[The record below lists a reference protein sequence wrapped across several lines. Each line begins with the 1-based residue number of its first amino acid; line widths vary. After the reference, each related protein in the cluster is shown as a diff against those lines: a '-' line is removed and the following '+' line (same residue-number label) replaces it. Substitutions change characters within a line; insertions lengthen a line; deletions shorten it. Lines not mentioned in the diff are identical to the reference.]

1 MNSAELRAMVVGS
14 QPLTFCREQLFS
26 DECWAFQTNSAIG
39 CRGTYRQFK
48 NTISRTLDINPNN
61 VAIVGSAKFGFS
73 LSPVSDKAFKP
84 FRGVDSDRPSDFDIV
99 IVDPALFESIW
110 DQLRTAYFNGYST
123 VRGDHGREAFFKFV
137 SLKTNADYESTYL
150 RKSQIVMDSMK
161 SEVSKNHNVGFH
173 MNYRI
178 YDSWG
183 AVEQYYTYSI
193 QKVKAGS

>member
-1 MNSAELRAMVVGS
+1 MNSEELKAVIANTP
-14 QPLTFCREQLFS
+14 PLIFCREQLFS
-26 DECWAFQTNSAIG
+26 DECWAFQVNNEIG

-48 NTISRTLDINPNN
+48 NTVSRTLNINPNN

-84 FRGVDSDRPSDFDIV
+84 FRGTECEKPSDFDII

-110 DQLRTAYFNGYST
+110 DQLRTAYFNGYSE
-123 VRGDHGREAFFKFV
+123 VRNDHGRETFFKFI
-137 SLKTNADYESTYL
+137 SLKTNADYTSTHL
-150 RKSQIVMDSMK
+150 RNSQITIDNMK

-178 YDSWG
+178 YDSWET
-183 AVEQYYTYSI
+183 VEQYYTYSI